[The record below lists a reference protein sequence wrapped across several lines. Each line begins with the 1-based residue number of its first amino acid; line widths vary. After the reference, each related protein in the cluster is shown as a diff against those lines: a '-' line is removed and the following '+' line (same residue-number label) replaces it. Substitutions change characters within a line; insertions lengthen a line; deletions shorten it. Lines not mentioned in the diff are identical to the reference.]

1 MKILQ
6 INKFFFLKGG
16 SERYFF
22 DLSELLFKKGHEVIV
37 WSTQNPK
44 NLPWPRQENFAE
56 FSDFSKKQGLIK
68 DFKKVRRIFWNK
80 EAKRKLEKI
89 IKEVPM
95 AKSSRI
101 LDAESVG
108 KKPDIAHLHNI
119 FSHLSPSIIFALKKH
134 GIPIVMTL
142 HDYKLFCPNYQFFSQ
157 GETCFDCLKKKNY
170 SSCISKKCI
179 KNSRIKSLI
188 GYLEA
193 KSQRDFLKVADKINI
208 FLTPSMFMKRKAIE
222 WGIPNEKVIHL
233 PNFIDENYISKK
245 SENKKQSNYFLYFGR
260 LSHEKGVKLL
270 IKAFSKTKDELSD
283 WQLKIVGDGPEK
295 ERLKNLAKEQKRI
308 EFLGGKKGKELKEII
323 INANLVVIPS
333 IWPENFP
340 YSALESF
347 ALSKPVIAAK
357 NGGLTELIKD
367 RKTGLLFKSG
377 NEKDLIEKLIWAN
390 DYKEELKQMGKTAKK
405 EVLAQYNPEKHYQKL
420 IKVYER
426 IKNN

>member
-142 HDYKLFCPNYQFFSQ
+142 HDYKLFCPNYKFFSKN
-157 GETCFDCLKKKNY
+157 EICFDCLKKKNY

-193 KSQRDFLKVADKINI
+193 KSQTDFLKVSDKIDI
-208 FLTPSMFMKRKAIE
+208 FLAPSLFIKRKAVE
-222 WGIPNEKVIHL
+222 WGIPNEKIVHL
-233 PNFIDENYISKK
+233 PNFVDIFPKLKPLEKK
-245 SENKKQSNYFLYFGR
+245 DNYFLYFGR
-260 LSHEKGVKLL
+260 LSHEKGVELL
-270 IKAFSKTKDELSD
+270 IKAFSKTRNELSN
-283 WQLKIVGDGPEK
+283 WKLKIVGDGPEK
-295 ERLKNLAKEQKRI
+295 EKLKNLAKGQERI
-308 EFLGGKKGKELKEII
+308 EFLGGKKGKELKQII
-323 INANLVVIPS
+323 INANLVVMPS
-333 IWPENFP
+333 IWPENLP
-340 YSALESF
+340 YSILESF
-347 ALSKPVIAAK
+347 VLAKPVIAAK
-357 NGGLTELIKD
+357 SGGLTELIKD
-367 RKTGLLFKSG
+367 RQTGLLFKPG
-377 NEKDLIEKLIWAN
+377 NENDLREKLIWAN
-390 DYKEELKQMGKTAKK
+390 DYKKELKQMGKMAKK
-405 EVLAQYNPEKHYQKL
+405 EVLAQYNSEKHYKKL